1 VATLNGINDAANFP
15 ALRSIGRALPP
26 NYYSQK
32 VLSAALWNEWRDSSE
47 SSALFDRIHRSVGVE
62 GRHLA
67 LPMEDYRA
75 LDSFSKLNDKWIER
89 ATDLAAEAAQAALRQ
104 AGYTPDAIDHLFL
117 TTVTG
122 IASPGVDAKLIN
134 RLSMRPDI
142 KRTPIFGLGCVGG
155 AAGIARAADYLR
167 AFPAHTAMLMA
178 VELCSLT
185 LQLEDQSVANIIASG
200 LFADGAAAAILTGGA
215 RSDCG
220 PAPRVVTSRSIF
232 FSDTEEM
239 MGWRLADSGFRIVL
253 SVRVPDLIYENL
265 RPAVDSFLAEQNLSR
280 GDISH
285 WISHPGGPKILQAI
299 EGALELPREALARSW
314 KSLAAIG
321 NLSSASALFV
331 AADLLESESASRDDY
346 GVLLAMGPG
355 FCGELVLLQW

>member
-1 VATLNGINDAANFP
+1 MRA
-15 ALRSIGRALPP
+15 IGRALPP
-26 NYYSQK
+26 NYYPQS
-32 VLSAALWNEWRDSSE
+32 VLSAALWNEWRGRGE

-75 LDSFSKLNDKWIER
+75 LDSFSKLNDKWIAR

-104 AGYTPDAIDHLFL
+104 ADYTPDAIDHLFI

-122 IASPGVDAKLIN
+122 IASPSVDAKVIN
-134 RLSMRPDI
+134 RLSMRADI

-167 AFPAHTAMLMA
+167 AFPAHTAMLIA

-185 LQLEDQSVANIIASG
+185 LQLEDRSVANIIASG

-215 RSDCG
+215 RTDST
-220 PAPRVVTSRSIF
+220 PAPRILTSRSIF

-253 SVRVPDLIYENL
+253 SVRVPELIYENL

-280 GDISH
+280 GDIRH

-299 EGALELPREALARSW
+299 EGSLELPREALARSW

-331 AADLLESESASRDDY
+331 AGDLLDSKIAKQGEY
-346 GVLLAMGPG
+346 GMLLAMGPG